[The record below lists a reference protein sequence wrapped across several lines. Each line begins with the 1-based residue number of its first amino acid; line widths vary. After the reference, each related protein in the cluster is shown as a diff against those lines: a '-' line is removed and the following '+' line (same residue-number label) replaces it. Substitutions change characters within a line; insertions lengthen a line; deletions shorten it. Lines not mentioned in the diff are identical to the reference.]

1 VPPAGLAFT
10 GFERFDDRAAPRRA
24 QWRERQSSHAR
35 AGVIDYLRAHAQDEQ
50 ARVAGVRRRRD
61 PHRED
66 RDRPGRRLPHV
77 TPVWFVLN
85 ETGDGDELI
94 FNTGVESV
102 KGKALRRAPRIS
114 LAVDD
119 EQPPYAFVQFTAE
132 ASLHED
138 LDEMLSWATKIGTR
152 YMGAEQGAQFG
163 KRNAVPGEYL
173 VRAKITNVVALAG
186 LTD

>member
-1 VPPAGLAFT
+1 MHKMSRPEWWEFAGGGTRT
-10 GFERFDDRAAPRRA
+10 GKIGIVRADG
-24 QWRERQSSHAR
+24 S
-35 AGVIDYLRAHAQDEQ
+35 
-50 ARVAGVRRRRD
+50 
-61 PHRED
+61 
-66 RDRPGRRLPHV
+66 PHV
-77 TPVWFVLN
+77 TPVWFVLT
-85 ETGDGDELI
+85 ETDDGDELI

-102 KGKALRRAPRIS
+102 KGKALRRDPRIS

-119 EQPPYAFVQFTAE
+119 EKPPYAFVQFTAV

-138 LDEMLSWATKIGTR
+138 LDEMLTWATAIGTR
-152 YMGAEQGAQFG
+152 YMGPEQGAQFG